1 MSTSIFLSM
10 TVIMVALL
18 GVQAAEHKVTYTVN
32 FINEEDGS
40 TATHTYSEKY
50 NDTDVKRG
58 DLFVKTKALSLIN
71 TKVPGFGFTPSSIIV
86 FDVVRDG
93 NGILSA
99 SITLNVPKYLGKV
112 N

>member
-1 MSTSIFLSM
+1 MSSSMFLFV
-10 TVIMVALL
+10 TVIMVALVQ
-18 GVQAAEHKVTYTVN
+18 VQATEHKVTYTVN

-40 TATHTYSEKY
+40 SVTQTYSQIY

-58 DLFVKTKALSLIN
+58 DTLVKIKALSLIN
-71 TKVPGFGFTPSSIIV
+71 TKVPGFGFTPGSITV
-86 FDVVRDG
+86 FDPIRDA

-99 SITLNVPKYLGKV
+99 TITLHVPKHLGKV